1 MTCVPY
7 RNGPAM
13 SQLSNAGLWLNLGKS
28 LWPVCTTHLFVV
40 DIGGGRHEKSLG
52 GYAIHF
58 NTIMFLFDFSLNSDF
73 SRFSSVQFSSVAQ
86 SCPTLCDPM
95 NRSTPGLPVH
105 HICSWIVL
113 RNKKERT
120 TNTTTWLNL
129 KWLMLSKR
137 NKTQSLD
144 CESIY
149 VTCLPRAG
157 PQARGWL
164 QILTR

>member
-1 MTCVPY
+1 MT
-7 RNGPAM
+7 
-13 SQLSNAGLWLNLGKS
+13 QQ
-28 LWPVCTTHLFVV
+28 FQ
-40 DIGGGRHEKSLG
+40 SLG
-52 GYAIHF
+52 TYLREMIMYINIQVCKQIYTLSLLIILKNWKKKQMSF
-58 NTIMFLFDFSLNSDF
+58 NCKWIDKVW
-73 SRFSSVQFSSVAQ
+73 FSSVQFSSVVQ
-86 SCPTLCDPM
+86 SCLTLCDPM
-95 NRSTPGLPVH
+95 NHSTPGLPVH

-129 KWLMLSKR
+129 KWIMLSKR
-137 NKTQSLD
+137 NKTQSID